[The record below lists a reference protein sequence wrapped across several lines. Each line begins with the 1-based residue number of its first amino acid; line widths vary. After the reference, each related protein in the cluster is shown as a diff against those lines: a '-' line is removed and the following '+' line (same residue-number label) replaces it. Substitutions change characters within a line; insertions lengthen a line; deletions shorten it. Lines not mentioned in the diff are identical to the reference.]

1 MALHSA
7 AGYCAST
14 EFDLLPREL
23 KRWYQRRTT
32 IMKPHHSDRYIKPTW
47 RYALA
52 AIAFVALPAMAQPAF
67 ADTETPEGE
76 DTTSERA
83 MERARE
89 REYAERLRRAIER
102 SESEQI
108 ERAKKRDSELG
119 RQADLT
125 RLQAQISV
133 LERDESTLQG
143 QMRNAETQL
152 LYVRSDPADMSAHA
166 QRSQLES
173 RVSYYRSQL
182 NYIAAEKRNA
192 LRQLSDLR
200 ESRFR

>member
-1 MALHSA
+1 MH
-7 AGYCAST
+7 
-14 EFDLLPREL
+14 
-23 KRWYQRRTT
+23 QRRMT
-32 IMKPHHSDRYIKPTW
+32 IMQRDHQELRTKPTW
-47 RYALA
+47 RHTLA
-52 AIAFVALPAMAQPAF
+52 AIALATLPMIAQTAF
-67 ADTETPEGE
+67 ADTESPEGE

-83 MERARE
+83 MEHARE

-102 SESEQI
+102 SESEQM

-119 RQADLT
+119 RQTDLT

-133 LERDESTLQG
+133 LERDESTLQS

-152 LYVRSDPADMSAHA
+152 LYMRSDPADMSAHA

-182 NYIAAEKRNA
+182 NYIAAEKRSA